1 MINNKE
7 LLQKALNNE
16 NNESIIDLT
25 TQKIKQMN
33 LNILKELHLDKKIT
47 LDYLKKL
54 TGYRYIDDLNDI
66 KSGAYVRWIPILD
79 PENLPLHAGALI
91 SEIKIMDTGIVI
103 VCKNFMHKYFQIKMD
118 ENLIFQ
124 KLSSQELILLAALDH
139 LSN

>member
-25 TQKIKQMN
+25 TQKIKQIN

-54 TGYRYIDDLNDI
+54 NGYRYIDELNDI
-66 KSGAYVRWIPILD
+66 KSGAYVRWIPISD
-79 PENLPLHAGALI
+79 PENLPLHAGGI
-91 SEIKIMDTGIVI
+91 ICEIKIMDNGIVI

-118 ENLIFQ
+118 ENLLFQ